1 MLTLLGGLALFLIGL
16 NQASRALEALGG
28 STLRAWLSRATR
40 GVVRA
45 FFAGTLV
52 TAVVQSGT
60 AMTVTVISLV
70 EAGVLAAAEGLAMSM
85 GAIAGGTVALQLAA
99 FRVYDYALPI
109 IAVGYFASLWK
120 PLRHG
125 GRAVAGIGLFF
136 LGLDVMIKALTPET
150 QGPLMQLALDAVAAN
165 PLWMAGLALV
175 FTALVHSSNAAAA
188 MAMAFYVAGRIPLEA
203 GLAAV
208 VGAAVGTTFTPL
220 LAAMGAGAEARRVAL
235 GHLIWKA
242 AFGLVALALLEPL
255 SAAVAA
261 LGGGAA
267 RQVANAHTL
276 FNLIAGLVALPFI
289 PALVRLLERMLPERR
304 GAVTP
309 KYLSEE
315 ALSTPE
321 LALSL
326 ALREVVRI
334 SDHVQG
340 MMATAVRAL
349 AQGEGDLASVQE
361 REEKVDRLTQA
372 VVMYL
377 ARLKSQGGGEAVEK
391 LLLLAGELEHLADQ
405 IRRLLK
411 QQDKLRSQGLEFSP
425 EGRAELSEAASRVY
439 GRMQRAFTALAT
451 GNHVLAREVV
461 SEHPETE
468 AYLQKLRQAHLSRLE
483 AGRPESRATS
493 AAHLDMLMT
502 LDVIDAEVTR
512 VAELADAVYGSRDG
526 EA

>member
-1 MLTLLGGLALFLIGL
+1 MLTLLGGLAIFLIGL
-16 NQASRALEALGG
+16 KQASNALEALGG
-28 STLRAWLSRATR
+28 SSLRLWLSRATK

-45 FFAGTLV
+45 FTAGLLV

-60 AMTVTVISLV
+60 ALTVTVISLV
-70 EAGVLAAAEGLAMSM
+70 EAGVLAVAEGLAMSM

-109 IAVGYFASLWK
+109 VAVGYFASLYK
-120 PLRHG
+120 PLRDA

-136 LGLDVMIKALTPET
+136 LGLSVMIGAVRPDT
-150 QGPLMQLALDAVAAN
+150 QGPLMQMAMSAVASN

-175 FTALVHSSNAAAA
+175 FTMLVHSSNAAAA
-188 MAMAFYVAGRIPLEA
+188 LAMAFFVAGRIPLEA
-203 GLAAV
+203 ALAAV

-220 LAAMGAGAEARRVAL
+220 LASLEAGAEARRVAL
-235 GHLIWKA
+235 GHLIWKTMV
-242 AFGLVALALLEPL
+242 GVPALFFLGPL

-267 RQVANAHTL
+267 RQVANAHTF
-276 FNLIAGLVALPFI
+276 FNLLAGILALPFL
-289 PALVRLLERMLPERR
+289 PWLARLLERLVPERKR
-304 GAVTP
+304 VIAP

-315 ALSTPE
+315 ALGSPA

-340 MMATAVRAL
+340 MMADTVRIL
-349 AQGEGDLASVQE
+349 ETGEGDIDDVQA

-377 ARLKSQGGGEAVEK
+377 ARLRSQVGENDAAEK

-411 QQDKLRSQGLEFSP
+411 QQNKLRLQGLEFSP
-425 EGRAELSEAASRVY
+425 EGRAELSEAARRVHA
-439 GRMQRAFTALAT
+439 RMQEAFTALAT
-451 GNHVLAREVV
+451 GNKNLAAEVV
-461 SEHPETE
+461 AGRAETE
-468 AYLQKLRQAHLSRLE
+468 AYLQRLRLTHLERLKDQ
-483 AGRPESRATS
+483 PESRASS

-502 LDVIDAEVTR
+502 LDVIDAEVSR
-512 VAELADAVYGSRDG
+512 VAELVPGVYGEGDG
-526 EA
+526 

>member
-16 NQASRALEALGG
+16 KQASRALEALGG
-28 STLRAWLSRATR
+28 SSLRLWLSRATK

-45 FFAGTLV
+45 FGAGLLV

-60 AMTVTVISLV
+60 ALSVTVVSLV
-70 EAGVLAAAEGLAMSM
+70 EAGVMAAAEGLAMSM

-109 IAVGYFASLWK
+109 IAVGYFASLYK
-120 PLRHG
+120 PLREP

-136 LGLDVMIKALTPET
+136 LGLDVMIRSLSPEA
-150 QGPLMQLALDAVAAN
+150 QGPLMQLALQGVAEN
-165 PLWMAGLALV
+165 PLWMAALALV
-175 FTALVHSSNAAAA
+175 FTMLVHSSNAAVA

-208 VGAAVGTTFTPL
+208 VGAGVGTTFTPL
-220 LAAMGAGAEARRVAL
+220 LAALEAGAEARRVAL
-235 GHLIWKA
+235 GHLIWKLIV
-242 AFGLVALALLEPL
+242 GLPVLFALEPL
-255 SAAVAA
+255 GTLLVS
-261 LGGGAA
+261 LGGGPA

-276 FNLIAGLVALPFI
+276 FNLLAGLLALPFI
-289 PALVRLLERMLPERR
+289 PALVRLLERLVPERKQVI
-304 GAVTP
+304 AP

-315 ALSTPE
+315 ALGSPA

-334 SDHVQG
+334 SDHVLG
-340 MMATAVRAL
+340 MMADTVRIL
-349 AQGEGDLASVQE
+349 ERGEGDIEDVQA

-377 ARLKSQGGGEAVEK
+377 ARLQSQGETSGTAEK

-411 QQDKLRSQGLEFSP
+411 QQDKLKRQGLEFSP
-425 EGRAELSEAASRVY
+425 EGRVELSEAARKVHQ
-439 GRMQRAFTALAT
+439 RMQEAFTALAT
-451 GNHVLAREVV
+451 GNKNLARSVLAGRQQ
-461 SEHPETE
+461 TE
-468 AYLQKLRQAHLSRLE
+468 AYLQQLRLAHLARLQE
-483 AGRPESRATS
+483 QPESRASS

-502 LDVIDAEVTR
+502 LDVIDAEVSR
-512 VAELADAVYGSRDG
+512 VAELVPGVYGESDG
-526 EA
+526 

>member
-1 MLTLLGGLALFLIGL
+1 MLTLLGGLAIFLIGL
-16 NQASRALEALGG
+16 SQASRSLEALGG

-40 GVVRA
+40 GVARA
-45 FFAGTLV
+45 FVAGTLV

-70 EAGVLAAAEGLAMSM
+70 EAGVLATAEGLAMSM
-85 GAIAGGTVALQLAA
+85 GAIAGGTMALQLAA

-109 IAVGYFASLWK
+109 VAVGYFASLYK

-136 LGLDVMIKALTPET
+136 LGLDVMIKALTPEA
-150 QGPLMQLALDAVAAN
+150 QGPLTQLALQAVAHN
-165 PLWMAGLALV
+165 PYWMALLALL
-175 FTALVHSSNAAAA
+175 FTMLVHSSNAGVA
-188 MAMAFYVAGRIPLEA
+188 MAMALYVAGAIPLQA

-208 VGAAVGTTFTPL
+208 VGSGVGTTFTPM
-220 LAAMGAGAEARRVAL
+220 LAALGAGAEARRVAL
-235 GHLIWKA
+235 GHMIWKA
-242 AFGLVALALLEPL
+242 ISGVVVLLLIAPSSVLVA
-255 SAAVAA
+255 S

-276 FNLIAGLVALPFI
+276 FNLVSGMLALPLI
-289 PALVRLLERMLPERR
+289 PSLVRLLERLLPESKQSI
-304 GAVTP
+304 TP
-309 KYLSEE
+309 KYLSDE

-326 ALREVVRI
+326 AMREVVRI
-334 SDHVQG
+334 SDHVLG
-340 MMATAVRAL
+340 MMAAAVRIL
-349 AQGEGDLASVQE
+349 AQGEGDIASVQG

-377 ARLKSQGGGEAVEK
+377 ARLRSQGGGEAVEK

-411 QQDKLRSQGLEFSP
+411 QQDKLRGQGLEFSP

-451 GNHVLAREVV
+451 GNKSMAQEVLDDRAA
-461 SEHPETE
+461 TE
-468 AYLQKLRQAHLSRLE
+468 EFLQQLRQAHLSRLQQ
-483 AGRPESRATS
+483 GRPESRATS

-502 LDVIDAEVTR
+502 LDVIDAESTR
-512 VAELADAVYGSRDG
+512 VAELVSAVYGGGDG
-526 EA
+526 QA